1 MKYIKLLVLIC
12 VFFVVMVGC
21 SSNKVQPDSTENV
34 AWLMKLAIN
43 NNDYEAFDSLFSEGR
58 KGSVS
63 RTDFSE
69 FEKLTTTGANYKKYE
84 LVTFENGEML
94 LVRLTPVN
102 EDNEYEIEDVIVVP
116 EEMKVLFKD

>member
-1 MKYIKLLVLIC
+1 MKYIKLLVLIF
-12 VFFVVMVGC
+12 VFVLIIGC
-21 SSNKVQPDSTENV
+21 SSNKVKPDSTENV
-34 AWLMKLAIN
+34 AWLMKLAIEN
-43 NNDYEAFDSLFSEGR
+43 DDYEAFDSLFSEGR

-69 FEKLTTTGANYKKYE
+69 FGNLTTAGANYKKYE

-94 LVRLTPVN
+94 LVRLTPEN
-102 EDNEYEIEDVIVVP
+102 EDNKYEIEDVIVVP

>member
-34 AWLMKLAIN
+34 AWLMKLAIEN
-43 NNDYEAFDSLFSEGR
+43 DDYEAFDSLFSEGR

-69 FEKLTTTGANYKKYE
+69 FTNLTTAGANYKKYE

-94 LVRLTPVN
+94 LVRLTPEN
-102 EDNEYEIEDVIVVP
+102 EDNKYEIEDVIVVP

>member
-12 VFFVVMVGC
+12 AFFVVMVGC

-34 AWLMKLAIN
+34 AWLMKLAIE
-43 NNDYEAFDSLFSEGR
+43 NNDYEAFDSLFSKGR

-69 FEKLTTTGANYKKYE
+69 FTNLTTAGANYKKYE

-94 LVRLTPVN
+94 LVRLTPEN

-116 EEMKVLFKD
+116 EEMKVLFND